1 MAFTAGQALFATGAD
16 RAETKSAADA
26 RSAIGAASTV
36 EATASTDGLMTKE
49 YAAKL
54 DGVEDNATADQTG
67 AEIKTAYEAEAD
79 TNAYTDAEKTKLAGV
94 ASGAEVNPAL
104 MSQAEAE
111 GGSDT
116 NERVVSA
123 LRIKQAIDALG
134 ILLADFGAKGQI
146 VVATGVGAVTTLA
159 VGSNDQV
166 LTADSGEASG
176 VKWAAASGGDPE
188 TAMAFA
194 WMGF

>member
-1 MAFTAGQALFATGAD
+1 
-16 RAETKSAADA
+16 
-26 RSAIGAASTV
+26 
-36 EATASTDGLMTKE
+36 
-49 YAAKL
+49 
-54 DGVEDNATADQTG
+54 
-67 AEIKTAYEAEAD
+67 
-79 TNAYTDAEKTKLAGV
+79 
-94 ASGAEVNPAL
+94 